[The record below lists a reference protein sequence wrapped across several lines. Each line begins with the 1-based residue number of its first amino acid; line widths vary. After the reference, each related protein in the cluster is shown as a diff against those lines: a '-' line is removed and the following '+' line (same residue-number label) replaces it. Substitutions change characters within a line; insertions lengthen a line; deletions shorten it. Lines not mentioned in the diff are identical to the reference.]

1 MLVSLSVIFKPAG
14 LPFVCPENKSLCCS
28 FHSNIFYPFC
38 QKMGK
43 ANWPTLSFYFS
54 FVFCPTASA
63 KNNEMDFSSARRL
76 NIICLGLQLKLN
88 YQLTCGLHLGWW
100 RGTPLPPPPQSLSWR
115 VGTNWTPILNWS
127 RQVNSTAGL
136 PRQVTGWLW
145 SCLLLTVQYYSD
157 YWTVKT
163 IIVYKI
169 PPLSLI
175 KLTNSSVI
183 FTM

>member
-1 MLVSLSVIFKPAG
+1 MLFISSSHILLFLSRD
-14 LPFVCPENKSLCCS
+14 SR
-28 FHSNIFYPFC
+28 
-38 QKMGK
+38 

-54 FVFCPTASA
+54 FMFCPRVSA

-100 RGTPLPPPPQSLSWR
+100 RGTPLPPLPQSLSWR

-157 YWTVKT
+157 YSAVKT

-169 PPLSLI
+169 LGLSLI

-183 FTM
+183 FSM